1 MFISDY
7 WLLFAAA
14 LGIGALIGLER
25 EFIQQKEDTPDFA
38 GIRTFSL
45 ISLLGALSAFLYTDY
60 GIYAFS
66 LALGG
71 IILFALASYI
81 GKVMRNEQE
90 EGITTEV
97 AVVLTFLLGATV
109 MWGEA
114 AVAAALGVII
124 TLLLSM
130 KRSLHN
136 VIRRMKGKDLRAAL
150 QFALVSLVILPV
162 LPNQTIDPWG
172 VINPFRIW
180 LLVVFISGIGFSGY
194 ILMKFMGPEKG
205 LWLSGILGGLV
216 SSTAA
221 TLSFSSRSKEA
232 PKLSRR
238 FAQMII
244 LASTIMFPRMMVI
257 VAVVYFPLLK
267 VVALPLLA
275 MTAASML
282 VQYFLFMRKK
292 PAEAGDGK
300 PLKLKNPL
308 DLASALVFGLIFA
321 VVLVILQFLQTYFGD
336 AGVYAASALAG
347 LTDVNPIT
355 LSVSEL
361 ASTAKINLEVAGV
374 SIVLAAVMN
383 SISKTIISLT
393 GGSPEIR
400 KPVLISFGV
409 IVSTGLL
416 SVLLMFL
423 L

>member
-7 WLLFAAA
+7 WLFFAAA

-45 ISLLGALSAFLYTDY
+45 ISLLGALSAFLNEDH

-81 GKVMRNEQE
+81 GKVLRNEQE

-109 MWGEA
+109 MWGKA

-130 KRSLHN
+130 KRTLHD

-150 QFALVSLVILPV
+150 QFGLVSLVILPV

-172 VINPFRIW
+172 VVNPFRIW
-180 LLVVFISGIGFSGY
+180 LLVVFISGISFSGY
-194 ILMKFMGPEKG
+194 ILMKYMGPEKG

-221 TLSFSSRSKEA
+221 TLSFTSRCKEA
-232 PKLSRR
+232 PKLSQR
-238 FAQMII
+238 FAHMII
-244 LASTIMFPRMMVI
+244 LASTIMFPRVLVI

-267 VVALPLLA
+267 IITLPLLA
-275 MTAASML
+275 MTVVSML
-282 VQYFLFMRKK
+282 VQYFLFIRKK
-292 PAEAGDGK
+292 DEEANDGK

-308 DLASALVFGLIFA
+308 DLTSALIFGLIFA

-336 AGVYAASALAG
+336 AGVYVASALAG

-361 ASTAKINLEVAGV
+361 ASTEKINLFVAGV
-374 SIVLAAVMN
+374 SIVLASVMN
-383 SISKTIISLT
+383 SISKAVISLS

-400 KPVLISFGV
+400 KPILISFGA
-409 IVSTGLL
+409 IVATGLF

-423 L
+423 I

>member
-1 MFISDY
+1 
-7 WLLFAAA
+7 
-14 LGIGALIGLER
+14 
-25 EFIQQKEDTPDFA
+25 
-38 GIRTFSL
+38 
-45 ISLLGALSAFLYTDY
+45 
-60 GIYAFS
+60 
-66 LALGG
+66 
-71 IILFALASYI
+71 
-81 GKVMRNEQE
+81 
-90 EGITTEV
+90 
-97 AVVLTFLLGATV
+97 
-109 MWGEA
+109 
-114 AVAAALGVII
+114 
-124 TLLLSM
+124 
-130 KRSLHN
+130 
-136 VIRRMKGKDLRAAL
+136 
-150 QFALVSLVILPV
+150 
-162 LPNQTIDPWG
+162 
-172 VINPFRIW
+172 
-180 LLVVFISGIGFSGY
+180 
-194 ILMKFMGPEKG
+194 
-205 LWLSGILGGLV
+205 
-216 SSTAA
+216 
-221 TLSFSSRSKEA
+221 
-232 PKLSRR
+232 
-238 FAQMII
+238 MII
-244 LASTIMFPRMMVI
+244 LASTIMFPRMLVI

-267 VVALPLLA
+267 VITLPLLA

-292 PAEAGDGK
+292 PTEAGDGK

-308 DLASALVFGLIFA
+308 DLASALIFGLIFA

-409 IVSTGLL
+409 IVSTGLI